1 MSAFA
6 KCCCAMCCL
15 TVIVVVI
22 FVSLSVSSLP
32 VNTYGLDY
40 SPIQK
45 TINDRVF
52 DSGFHFL
59 GFMHKFIE
67 YSSST
72 MTMEFSDQPSADRGQ
87 IESRS
92 IDGLEVSF
100 SATIQYTF
108 DRSTLKQLYLKF
120 GDNYKEP
127 CLRYAV
133 DILND

>member
-1 MSAFA
+1 MSAIA

-52 DSGFHFL
+52 DSGFHFI
-59 GFMHKFIE
+59 GFMHKFLE

-72 MTMEFSDQPSADRGQ
+72 MSFEFSDDKNADRGQ
-87 IESRS
+87 IVSRS
-92 IDGLEVSF
+92 TDGLEVSF

-108 DRSTLKQLYLKF
+108 DRNRLKELYMKF
-120 GDNYKEP
+120 GDNYKDP
-127 CLRYAV
+127 CIRYAV